1 MTDTKSQAERNR
13 EHCKYIAECLDRI
26 ADGTAFLDPDTG
38 EIRYLDDDEFEELDG
53 CIPDDAEVATVYDYL
68 DEVYS
73 SLYII
78 DGSTREYES
87 VELMVACGGPN
98 IWVSTDTKSV
108 ELYWGGDRASYPLSA
123 CAVQAVDAMWRE
135 LWEMGA

>member
-1 MTDTKSQAERNR
+1 MTELREKERKAVKR
-13 EHCKYIAECLDRI
+13 IAEELDAI

-38 EIRYLDDDEFEELDG
+38 EICYLDDDECEELDG

-73 SLYII
+73 SRYII
-78 DGSTREYES
+78 DGSTREYEA

-98 IWVSTDTKSV
+98 IWVSTKTKSV

-123 CAVQAVDAMWRE
+123 CAVQAVDAMWQE